1 MFLKFKIQSIPL
13 FITLASSVSAQ
24 ETESI
29 DFENLGSEDLLKYA
43 NIIYNNQETYPDE
56 ALYSTLTLCY
66 NSDKSEE
73 FRAEACHA
81 SFLLEWSRLRDYLY
95 YLDFKEFYSANL
107 TSNNLCEQHTRK
119 EVRQYRG
126 GLRRIRMSIPM
137 MLLEGWNTLSH
148 YHTAG
153 IEDTRI
159 EKIGVML
166 HEAQEIEDLVELNLS
181 KLEPIYQQTRS
192 CRR

>member
-1 MFLKFKIQSIPL
+1 MKLNKHILKLPL
-13 FITLASSVSAQ
+13 LLALSTSASAQ
-24 ETESI
+24 ESTDYSQ
-29 DFENLGSEDLLKYA
+29 LGSEDLLKYA

-192 CRR
+192 

>member
-1 MFLKFKIQSIPL
+1 MKLNKHILKLPL
-13 FITLASSVSAQ
+13 LLALSTSASAQ
-24 ETESI
+24 ESTDYSQ
-29 DFENLGSEDLLKYA
+29 LGSEDLLKYA
-43 NIIYNNQETYPDE
+43 QTIYHQQDAYPDE
-56 ALYSTLTLCY
+56 ALFSSLTLCY
-66 NSDKSEE
+66 NLNKSEDL
-73 FRAEACHA
+73 RAEACHA

-95 YLDFKEFYSANL
+95 YLDFGEFYSANL